1 MKKKNLLNVLMV
13 MIILLIG
20 FSGFMVVKNIKGNE
34 KVSNS
39 EITTSSVENI
49 QNEETKLEET
59 VKVLPM
65 KVSKK
70 TGIVTV
76 ERNGIAYEVDV
87 DTELRTGDVFR
98 TKPGS
103 EVAFAENGNEII
115 VAGSN
120 TELKVTDAEKMN
132 LELKEGELFVD
143 RRKTDKELSIATEA
157 ATFTPNGTTFAVTAY
172 SASYSVYVYSGEVT
186 ASGEK
191 INTEVTAKAGQII
204 SALKDNDGNV
214 KASSSEF
221 SPNALND
228 NQIENLLACG
238 IDSSFCFSG
247 QKLNAIKTAREDEK
261 AKAQQEMLLLEEQA
275 KAEIKKEQE
284 KYEQAVENYEAAIES
299 GAFDITEDED
309 GNITLDSTGG
319 SKSCTIEIRCN
330 TFLDNMS
337 NLKFGKEGYVPSSGK
352 ILSKTKVSFSDGET
366 VYDVLKRVCSNAG
379 IQMEASWTPLY
390 NSYYIEGINHL
401 YEFDCGSESGWM
413 YKVNGWFPNYGCSS
427 YYLEDGDSIVWCYT
441 CNGLGADV
449 GGSNF

>member
-20 FSGFMVVKNIKGNE
+20 FSGFMIVKNIKGNE
-34 KVSNS
+34 KVSDN
-39 EITTSSVENI
+39 EITTSPVENV
-49 QNEETKLEET
+49 QNEETKPEEM

-76 ERNGIAYEVDV
+76 ERNGIAYEVDIH
-87 DTELRTGDVFR
+87 TELRTGDVFR

-103 EVAFAENGNEII
+103 EVAFAEDGCEI
-115 VAGSN
+115 VVVGSN
-120 TELKVTDAEKMN
+120 TELKVTDAEKMC

-143 RRKTDKELSIATEA
+143 RRKTDKELSVATECV
-157 ATFTPNGTTFAVTAY
+157 TFTPNGTTFAVTAH

-186 ASGEK
+186 ASSEK
-191 INTEVTAKAGQII
+191 IEAEVTAKAGEMI
-204 SALKDNDGNV
+204 SALEDKDGNI
-214 KASSSEF
+214 KASSNEF
-221 SPNALND
+221 SPNTLND
-228 NQIENLLACG
+228 DQIENLLACG

-247 QKLNAIKTAREDEK
+247 QKLNDVKTAREDEK
-261 AKAQQEMLLLEEQA
+261 ARAQQEMLLLEEHA
-275 KAEIKKEQE
+275 KAELKKEQE
-284 KYEQAVENYEAAIES
+284 EYKEAVESYEAAIES
-299 GAFDITEDED
+299 GAFDITEDES
-309 GNITLDSTGG
+309 GNITIDSSGG
-319 SKSCTIEIRCN
+319 GNSCTIEIRCD
-330 TFLDNMS
+330 TILDNMG
-337 NLKFGKEGYVPSSGK
+337 NLKSGKEGYVPSSGK

-366 VYDVLKRVCSNAG
+366 VYDVLKRVCGSAG
-379 IQMEASWTPLY
+379 IQLEYSWTPLY